1 MKHTLLFFTA
11 LLVACNSGKKPAV
24 NRTLL
29 SFNMQASELSTA
41 GKVAPRP
48 EKKPKIL
55 TTEWGEQRTDEY
67 YWLNERENPEVVAY
81 LNAENEYAEKV
92 LQPVMVLRERL
103 FDEMKARIKQD
114 DNSVPYF
121 NRGYWYYTRFESG
134 KEYPFLCRKKDSMTA
149 AEELMLDVNLLA
161 ESHSYCN
168 VTGLSV
174 SPDNRYLY
182 YAADYTGRNL
192 FRAQIKD
199 LQTGQLLPDEFDSAF
214 GGAVWAK
221 NSRFLFYDTKDAVT
235 LRTDKIW
242 RHRLGDSSDKD
253 VLVFHETDE
262 TAYASI
268 EGSKDGEYVFINHGY
283 TQNVETHYLQ
293 LDQPEAEF
301 KVIEPR
307 KDDFYYFVEHHNG
320 QFIIRTNQEGRN
332 FSIMT
337 APVSNP
343 GRANWKSLIQHRKEA
358 LVEHIEVYRDF
369 MAINERRGGLQKI
382 SLYNWS
388 DGSRHDIDF
397 GEPTYET
404 STIPLPDYN
413 SALLRYA
420 FSSLKTPAS
429 VVDYE
434 VATRTKTLKKTE
446 PVLGGYDAANYETAF
461 LWANA
466 RDGVK
471 VPVSVVYKKGIALDG
486 TAPCYQI
493 GYGSYGSS
501 YDPAFNKNMISLI
514 DRGFVCA
521 IAHIRGGME
530 MGFDWYEQGKMNH
543 KINTFNDFIDCSE
556 MLIQQKYTSSDR
568 LFAQGGSAG
577 GLLMGAIVNMRP
589 ELYRGIIASVPFVD
603 VLTTMSDP
611 SIPLT
616 TGEYTEWG
624 NPGVREEY
632 EYMKKYSPYDNVKA
646 QAYPNLLVKTSFSD
660 SQVQYFEPAK
670 WVARLR
676 DVKTDKNLLL
686 FVTNMSGSHGGS
698 SGRFERL
705 KERAQEYA
713 WMLGLLGQK

>member
-1 MKHTLLFFTA
+1 MKYTLLFFTA
-11 LLVACNSGKKPAV
+11 LLVACNSGKKPTV
-24 NRTLL
+24 NRTFL

-41 GKVAPRP
+41 DKVAPRP
-48 EKKPKIL
+48 EKKPKML
-55 TTEWGEQRTDEY
+55 TTSWGEQRTDEY

-92 LQPVMVLRERL
+92 LQPVATLRERL
-103 FDEMKARIKQD
+103 FEEMKARIKQD

-134 KEYPFLCRKKDSMTA
+134 KEYPFFCRKKASMTA

-161 ESHSYCN
+161 EGHSYCN
-168 VTGLSV
+168 VTGLVV

-192 FRAQIKD
+192 FRARIKD

-221 NSRFLFYDTKDAVT
+221 NSRFLFYDTKDDVT

-242 RHRLGDSSDKD
+242 RHRLGDTSDKD

-268 EGSKDGEYVFINHGY
+268 EGSKDGEYAFINHGY

-293 LDQPEAEF
+293 LDQPEAAF

-343 GRANWKSLIQHRKEA
+343 GRANWKALIPHRKEA

-397 GEPTYET
+397 GEPTYEA

-486 TAPCYQI
+486 SAPCYQI

-501 YDPAFNKNMISLI
+501 YDPAFNKNMISLM

-530 MGFDWYEQGKMNH
+530 MGFEWYEQGKMNH

-556 MLIQQKYTSSDR
+556 MLIQQKYTSADR

-676 DVKTDKNLLL
+676 DIKTDKNLLL